1 MKKISLLTV
10 IPLGIFAL
18 TGCGNTAE
26 KANTGAPKDVSPNQ
40 TYKVNEL
47 VEKVSADKDT
57 WKGKEVIVTGL
68 ITFRSSINVGLVNK
82 KWDKEVVVC
91 VIQTPPKEDLGETV
105 EVKGK
110 ISELVT
116 QGESKAVKLEP
127 CELKK

>member
-1 MKKISLLTV
+1 MKKIILLMV
-10 IPLGIFAL
+10 ISLGIFGLA
-18 TGCGNTAE
+18 GCGKTAE
-26 KANTGAPKDVSPNQ
+26 KANTDATKDVSPDKAF
-40 TYKVNEL
+40 KVNEL

-91 VIQTPPKEDLGETV
+91 VIQVPPKEELNETV

-127 CELKK
+127 CEIKK